1 MPSQGVCSH
10 VHVDTHKRTCTYYL
24 HTHIYIYT
32 IIHALVYSHIRIHAH
47 VIHIHAWRSPIH
59 IDGQAIFSQTLVSS
73 PCALPV
79 AAPPASVDN
88 ALMVLA
94 KAREGGGCRRSRR
107 PSWGRYPVFLQVMT
121 CIYDLAAVV
130 ALVRFSPAREG
141 RGVVARQDP
150 DNPDARTRL

>member
-1 MPSQGVCSH
+1 M
-10 VHVDTHKRTCTYYL
+10 
-24 HTHIYIYT
+24 HILSYRGAARKEVRRRSKFDDFCPAAPRESIPTERGAAVAPARGRAT
-32 IIHALVYSHIRIHAH
+32 I
-47 VIHIHAWRSPIH
+47 
-59 IDGQAIFSQTLVSS
+59 
-73 PCALPV
+73 ALPWAG
-79 AAPPASVDN
+79 AAMGGRCHGRCHGRPRMLCEDLPEYQLSPVDN

-150 DNPDARTRL
+150 ANPDARTRL